1 MGEVIKLKPK
11 QNKNLYIILAVLLVA
26 TVALLYINI
35 VHGAYTKS
43 LNLNNNTVMS
53 VEDSGYIFKKCG
65 SDIIACGHEGLT
77 AISKN
82 GQIKWKVSFASATPF
97 METTDKYVFCAD
109 LNGNHY
115 SIFSSGKQILE
126 GKTPYEI
133 ITANINDNGCFAIA
147 TKERGYKAQITVY
160 NLSGEKVFAWH
171 STKYHVL
178 SLAIANNNKSMV
190 VSVLDSENTGG
201 EAFKLLH
208 FSFSKDTPVEIESGE
223 DNLVS
228 NIKVSGS
235 RFYAVGDSAFYVYNE
250 NGKKSFVI
258 DYSGRTLQRYSVT
271 DSEVVLALTKT
282 SVEGYY
288 GGSVV
293 EIYTPSGSK
302 KGSFEVDDEITF
314 LDTEQNKILVNS
326 PDGAYIL
333 SGGGRLYG
341 NLTFSNEVREGL
353 IFSDG
358 KKLLLINGSN
368 VNIYDSK

>member
-1 MGEVIKLKPK
+1 MGEVIEFK
-11 QNKNLYIILAVLLVA
+11 QKKNKKIYIILAVLLVA
-26 TVALLYINI
+26 TLALLYINI
-35 VHGAYTKS
+35 VHGAYTKP

-53 VEDSGYIFKKCG
+53 IEDSGYIFKKCG

-82 GQIKWKVSFASATPF
+82 GEIKWKVPFATAAPF
-97 METTDKYVFCAD
+97 MVTNDKYALCAD
-109 LNGNHY
+109 LNGNQY
-115 SIFSSGKQILE
+115 SVFSSGKPIITQ
-126 GKTPYEI
+126 KTPYEI
-133 ITANINDNGCFAIA
+133 ITANINDNGYVAVA
-147 TKERGYKAQITVY
+147 TKERGYKSQITVY
-160 NLSGEKVFAWH
+160 DIKSEQVFAWH
-171 STKYHVL
+171 STKYHVI
-178 SLAIANNNKSMV
+178 SLAVANNNKSML

-201 EAFKLLH
+201 EAFKVLH
-208 FSFSKDTPVEIESGE
+208 FSFSKDAPTEVESGKE
-223 DNLVS
+223 NLIS
-228 NIKVSGS
+228 NIMVSGG
-235 RFYAVGDSAFYVYNE
+235 RFYAIGDSSFYAYNE

-258 DYSGRTLQRYSVT
+258 DYSGRTLQRYAIT
-271 DSEVVLALTKT
+271 DSELVLALTKT

-333 SGGGRLYG
+333 SGNGRLYG
-341 NLTFSNEVREGL
+341 NLTFTNQVREGL
-353 IFSDG
+353 IFSGG